1 MTDLFQTSP
10 FRTPSAAEE
19 RAELQSDHAG
29 AQRDAALERV
39 RVALIAAQQVVCAV
53 HRTQGINLIDA
64 VQAMETALA
73 DVEFERERP

>member
-1 MTDLFQTSP
+1 MTSL
-10 FRTPSAAEE
+10 SAFHPEAMQ
-19 RAELQSDHAG
+19 ALQSDHAG

-73 DVEFERERP
+73 DVDFERERP